1 MPPAINLKTVTNN
14 VGWSLLSKTTT
25 FGLKFVTVPILARI
39 LRQMPVL
46 AASIRHNAADRF
58 SSADL
63 IGRIESMA
71 LFRFQTRNPN
81 RDRETDAGRLQRL
94 HRMLDDLCAEMAR
107 ERNGLRDR
115 YEKVAADAAFSQQ
128 ALENDRVEASMSS
141 KIADMTD
148 TMIRYR
154 ERIQSLEKQIDFV
167 TDLSGQVEVFSQG
180 NAGESLSAVSARAS
194 RG

>member
-1 MPPAINLKTVTNN
+1 
-14 VGWSLLSKTTT
+14 
-25 FGLKFVTVPILARI
+25 
-39 LRQMPVL
+39 
-46 AASIRHNAADRF
+46 
-58 SSADL
+58 
-63 IGRIESMA
+63 MA

-94 HRMLDDLCAEMAR
+94 HRLLDDLRAEMER

-128 ALENDRVEASMSS
+128 ALENDRVGAAMSS
-141 KIADMTD
+141 RIDAMTD

-154 ERIQSLEKQIDFV
+154 GRIQSLEQQIGFV
-167 TDLSGQVEVFSQG
+167 TNLHAQVEAFSQE
-180 NAGESLSAVSARAS
+180 NAGDSLSPTDTRAS